1 MTHDTDRNRDSHQSH
16 PLQHDHHAPISAGG
30 DMLCILDTGHMCVSA
45 NGAFLEAFGRREEEI
60 VGGCA
65 SDPEFREIC
74 CGLFEDSVDE
84 TLAGDS
90 VSTQRWFD
98 FPCLGFRYVCINL
111 EPLRDNAGAIQ
122 RVAVSIRDLTDARL
136 AQEALEE
143 SERRFEAFADIASD
157 CLWELDADLRFIY
170 LSPRFEAIMGMPREG
185 VLGRRRIELFPGE
198 DQAAAATRSHHVDL
212 EHRRPF
218 EDYRFTRMLADGA
231 KRSICMTGVPVF
243 DRHGRFRGYRGVA
256 RDVSDRQRLEER
268 IAHLASHDAL
278 TGLVNRQEFLQRLQ
292 RVVETAGTGDSE
304 HGLCYVDVD
313 RFRAIN
319 DRCGHPAGDQLLVAL
334 AELLRDQIR
343 RRDTLA
349 RVGGNAFAIL
359 MEHCSLSQ
367 IERVAENVRRA
378 IGEFRFE
385 RLDETINFTVTIGVV
400 PIDTRSR
407 SIDRVLKSADRACYA
422 AKSAGGDRILIH
434 GRPDRRAARE
444 RRRRDPQ
451 TTL

>member
-1 MTHDTDRNRDSHQSH
+1 MTNDSNTDRQGGRSPRVSIG
-16 PLQHDHHAPISAGG
+16 ATG
-30 DMLCILDTGHMCVSA
+30 DMSCTLDAGCVCVSA
-45 NGAFLEAFGRREEEI
+45 NAAFLQAFGRREDEI
-60 VGGCA
+60 VGSCVN
-65 SDPEFREIC
+65 DPEHREIYS
-74 CGLFEDSVDE
+74 GLVEDCLDKA
-84 TLAGDS
+84 LAGES

-98 FPCLGFRYVCINL
+98 FPSLGFRYVSVSV
-111 EPLRDNAGAIQ
+111 EPVRDAADKIG
-122 RVAVSIRDLTDARL
+122 RVAVCIRDHTDARL

-143 SERRFEAFADIASD
+143 SERRFEEFADIVSD
-157 CLWELDADLRFIY
+157 CLWELDADLRFVY
-170 LSPRFEAIMGMPREG
+170 LSPRFEAIMGMPRER

-198 DQAAAATRSHHVDL
+198 DQAGAATRDHHRDL

-218 EDYRFTRMLADGA
+218 EEYRFTRVLADGSQ
-231 KRSICMTGVPVF
+231 RSICMAGVPVF

-256 RDVSDRQRLEER
+256 RDVSDRQELEGR

-292 RVVETAGTGDSE
+292 RIVDTAATGDSE

-319 DRCGHPAGDQLLVAL
+319 DRCGHPAGDQLLIAL
-334 AELLRDQIR
+334 ADLLRDQIR

-359 MEHCSLSQ
+359 MEHCSIAQ

-378 IGEFRFE
+378 VGEFRFE
-385 RLDETINFTVTIGVV
+385 RLDAIINFTVTIGVV
-400 PIDTRSR
+400 PIDSNSR
-407 SIDRVLKSADRACYA
+407 SVDRVLRSADRACYA

-434 GRPDRRAARE
+434 GRPDQRAARE
-444 RRRRDPQ
+444 RRRNISE
-451 TTL
+451 TTS